1 MPATLDGDPIAGPKL
16 PFNSG
21 LFTAKVNRH
30 AQVPGGPDLYADS
43 VALGPP
49 GRLATVFC
57 GFKAKVH
64 LRPGK
69 HTIVVDYSGAFG
81 GASTVFTYAIKVG
94 GHHRS
99 H

>member
-1 MPATLDGDPIAGPKL
+1 V
-16 PFNSG
+16 
-21 LFTAKVNRH
+21 FTAKVNRH
-30 AQVPGGPDLYADS
+30 AQTHGAGRAGDLYADS
-43 VALGPP
+43 VDLGHP

-81 GASTVFTYAIKVG
+81 GASTVFTYNIKVG